1 MRSRTIALAL
11 VLLALATGTGAA
23 PGAAQSPVQPV
34 VLVGHTDWVLPSP
47 SVQPAPEALERVQG
61 AFRRAVERY
70 GPPPLTPVYLAFQ
83 TSDSTIVDAISACT
97 GEAPRSGCRPGLTFY
112 VFPSVRP
119 DGRPR
124 LDLTD
129 RFLQW

>member
-1 MRSRTIALAL
+1 MRCRVVVLAL
-11 VLLALATGTGAA
+11 VFLALATGAGAA
-23 PGAAQSPVQPV
+23 PEASQDPIHPE

-47 SVQPAPEALERVQG
+47 SAEPAPEALERVLE
-61 AFRRAVERY
+61 AFGRAVERY

-83 TSDSTIVDAISACT
+83 TPDSTIVDAVSACQ
-97 GEAPRSGCRPGLTFY
+97 GESLRSGCKPGLTFY
-112 VFPSVRP
+112 VFSSVRP

>member
-1 MRSRTIALAL
+1 MRSRVVALTL
-11 VLLALATGTGAA
+11 ILLALATGAGSALE
-23 PGAAQSPVQPV
+23 AAQSPIQPE

-47 SVQPAPEALERVQG
+47 SAQPAPEALERVLD

-83 TSDSTIVDAISACT
+83 TPDSTIVDAVSACQE
-97 GEAPRSGCRPGLTFY
+97 GSLRSGCRPGLTFY
-112 VFPSVRP
+112 VFPAQRA

>member
-1 MRSRTIALAL
+1 MHSRVVALAL
-11 VLLALATGTGAA
+11 ILLALATGAGAA
-23 PGAAQSPVQPV
+23 PEAAQDPVQPE

-47 SVQPAPEALERVQG
+47 SVRPAPEALERIQD

-70 GPPPLTPVYLAFQ
+70 GPPPVTPVYLAFQ
-83 TSDSTIVDAISACT
+83 TSESTMVDAVSACQ
-97 GEAPRSGCRPGLTFY
+97 GESLRSGCRPGLTFY